1 MNNNGIDTNP
11 GYKTNKERTSKIKIN
26 SKRKL
31 WRNTQEADWNMQITT
46 KIIEDNEGNSE
57 TRYFGKTDDGDKL

>member
-1 MNNNGIDTNP
+1 
-11 GYKTNKERTSKIKIN
+11 
-26 SKRKL
+26 
-31 WRNTQEADWNMQITT
+31 MQITT